1 MSMLELR
8 AVRAGYGRLP
18 VLFDVDFAMD
28 EGEWVTVL
36 GANGAGRSTFLK
48 AVLGV
53 VDCTAGEVFF
63 RGERITHEAPHR
75 RVASGI
81 SMAPEGRHVFPTLS
95 VKENLVAGTYG
106 LPRGRLVNPPRL
118 ARRADVPAQ
127 LQRVYEV
134 FPKLAER
141 AGQRAGSLSGG
152 EQQMLAIGRALMSEP
167 RLLLVDELSLGLA
180 PIVVQELFESL
191 AQLRQL
197 GLGIVVVDQLHA
209 HGSLARYSDRSMVL
223 EKGRFLKGERHE
235 ESHHPG
241 AGRHGGSGVAAA
253 GTRRS

>member
-18 VLFDVDFAMD
+18 VLFDVDFAM
-28 EGEWVTVL
+28 EPGEWVTIL
-36 GANGAGRSTFLK
+36 GANGSGRSTLLK
-48 AVLGV
+48 TVLGV
-53 VDCTAGEVFF
+53 VDCTAGEVLF
-63 RGERITHEAPHR
+63 RDQRITHEPPHR
-75 RVASGI
+75 RVAAGI
-81 SMAPEGRHVFPTLS
+81 SMAPEGRHVFPTLT

-106 LPRGRLVNPPRL
+106 L
-118 ARRADVPAQ
+118 AIRADIPVQ

-134 FPKLAER
+134 FPKLADR

-180 PIVVQELFESL
+180 PIIVQELFASL
-191 AQLRQL
+191 DHLREL

-209 HGSLARYSDRSMVL
+209 HGSLGRYSDRQLVL
-223 EKGRFLKGERHE
+223 EKGRFVDALVR
-235 ESHHPG
+235 
-241 AGRHGGSGVAAA
+241 V
-253 GTRRS
+253 GTT

>member
-18 VLFDVDFAMD
+18 VLFDVDFAME
-28 EGEWVTVL
+28 EGEWVTIL
-36 GANGAGRSTFLK
+36 GANGAGRSTLLK
-48 AVLGV
+48 AILGV

-63 RGERITHEAPHR
+63 RGDRITHEAPHR
-75 RVASGI
+75 RVTAGI

-106 LPRGRLVNPPRL
+106 L
-118 ARRADVPAQ
+118 AQRAD
-127 LQRVYEV
+127 
-134 FPKLAER
+134 R

-180 PIVVQELFESL
+180 PIVVQELFASL
-191 AQLRQL
+191 DQLRQH

-209 HGSLARYSDRSMVL
+209 HGSLARYSDRSLVL
-223 EKGRFLKGERHE
+223 EKGRFLKGDRYE
-235 ESHHPG
+235 ESAPRDRG
-241 AGRHGGSGVAAA
+241 GRSSHAAA
-253 GTRRS
+253 GTSRS